1 MPSFECSVSELNG
14 NGNGNVNVNEN
25 VNGNV
30 SSKTQ
35 ATEQEETPKSIL
47 SKGKQ
52 YMNLNSDLNSS
63 LFSKLTEEK
72 NVRIILLVV
81 ITYLI
86 TNSTPFTELLGN
98 SFPYLVDAGVTNLS
112 GKIVIS
118 IIIGASIVLF
128 TSFFQAP

>member
-14 NGNGNVNVNEN
+14 NE
-25 VNGNV
+25 
-30 SSKTQ
+30 SSKTKE
-35 ATEQEETPKSIL
+35 TEQEEPPKSIL

-72 NVRIILLVV
+72 NVRIILLV
-81 ITYLI
+81 IIAYLI
-86 TNSTPFTELLGN
+86 TNSTQFTELLGN
-98 SFPYLVDAGVTNLS
+98 SFPYLVDEGVTNLG

>member
-14 NGNGNVNVNEN
+14 NGNGNGN
-25 VNGNV
+25 VNGIV

-35 ATEQEETPKSIL
+35 ATEQEETPNSIL

-72 NVRIILLVV
+72 NVRIILFVV

-86 TNSTPFTELLGN
+86 TNSTQFTELLGN
-98 SFPYLVDAGVTNLS
+98 SFPYLVDTGVTNLS

>member
-1 MPSFECSVSELNG
+1 MPDFECSVSELNG
-14 NGNGNVNVNEN
+14 NENE
-25 VNGNV
+25 NV
-30 SSKTQ
+30 SSKTKE
-35 ATEQEETPKSIL
+35 TEQEESPKSIL

-72 NVRIILLVV
+72 NVRIVLLVV
-81 ITYLI
+81 IAYLI
-86 TNSTPFTELLGN
+86 TNSTQFTELLGN
-98 SFPYLVDAGVTNLS
+98 SFPYLVDAGVTNLG

-118 IIIGASIVLF
+118 VIIGASIVLF